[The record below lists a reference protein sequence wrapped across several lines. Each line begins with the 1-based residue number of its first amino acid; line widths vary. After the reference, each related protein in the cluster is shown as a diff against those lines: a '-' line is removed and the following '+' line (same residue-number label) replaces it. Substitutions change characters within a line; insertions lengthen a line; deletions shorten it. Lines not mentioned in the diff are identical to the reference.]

1 MARDVGYL
9 PLYEPRQRRRVPSQ
23 RRARRARR
31 INSSVGDPRKAAT
44 ALVTLGGDF
53 TMASSAITCQP
64 KLTWVHFHT
73 IGIYETFSG
82 PDSIPHRP
90 IDMGWIE
97 MNGTPQ
103 NVIVPL

>member
-44 ALVTLGGDF
+44 ALVTLGGVF
-53 TMASSAITCQP
+53 TMASGRDNLPAEIDM
-64 KLTWVHFHT
+64 VHFHT

-82 PDSIPHRP
+82 PDSIPT
-90 IDMGWIE
+90 GQLTW
-97 MNGTPQ
+97 GASK
-103 NVIVPL
+103 